1 MSRLIK
7 SISII
12 TLLLLFSISPLSG
25 QNRIN
30 PIVKGYGGIL
40 DAPHAT
46 EKPDP
51 NMEYKIVIDIATN
64 DGGPDEV
71 AYSLFNVAR
80 LINLHAMGGVPKE
93 NLKIVLAIH
102 GGAAYAVMD
111 NKSYKKKYKVDN
123 PHLALFKEL
132 KEAGVQLF
140 ACSQS
145 LMGRGINHKKI
156 APEIEVA
163 TSMLTVMTTYQLK
176 GYAALKF

>member
-1 MSRLIK
+1 MKRTIK
-7 SISII
+7 STVFITFFVLIS
-12 TLLLLFSISPLSG
+12 TSSLFG
-25 QNRIN
+25 QGRIN
-30 PIVKGYGGIL
+30 PIVSGFGGIF
-40 DAPHAT
+40 DAPFAV

-64 DGGPDEV
+64 DSEPDQL

-111 NKSYKKKYKVDN
+111 NKSYKKKYNVDN
-123 PHLALFKEL
+123 PHLPLFKEL
-132 KEAGVQLF
+132 EEAGVQMF

-145 LMGRGINHKKI
+145 LIGRGINHKRI
-156 APEIEVA
+156 VPEVKPA

>member
-1 MSRLIK
+1 MKRKVKSAVLI
-7 SISII
+7 
-12 TLLLLFSISPLSG
+12 LLLVTMSSPALFG
-25 QNRIN
+25 QGRIN
-30 PIVKGYGGIL
+30 PVVAGFGGIF
-40 DAPHAT
+40 DAPYAV

-64 DGGPDEV
+64 DSEPDQL

-80 LINLHAMGGVPKE
+80 LLNLHAMGGVAKE
-93 NLKIVLAIH
+93 NLKVVLAIH

-123 PHLALFKEL
+123 PHLPLFKEL
-132 KEAGVQLF
+132 KEAGVQMF

-145 LMGRGINHKKI
+145 LMGRGINHKRI
-156 APEIEVA
+156 VPEVSVA

>member
-1 MSRLIK
+1 MIK
-7 SISII
+7 R
-12 TLLLLFSISPLSG
+12 TTFLLLAMCFSMSALFG
-25 QNRIN
+25 QGRIN
-30 PIVKGYGGIL
+30 PVVKGYGGIF
-40 DAPHAT
+40 DAPFAV

-64 DGGPDEV
+64 EGGADQV

-80 LINLHAMGGVPKE
+80 LINLHAMGGVPKK

-111 NKSYKKKYKVDN
+111 NNSYQKKYKVDN
-123 PHLALFKEL
+123 PHLLLFEEL
-132 KEAGVQLF
+132 EEAGVEMF
-140 ACSQS
+140 VCSQS
-145 LMGRGINHKKI
+145 LRGRGINYKRLV
-156 APEIEVA
+156 PEVKVA